1 MSSTTQAFNTM
12 MKNFLEELHQTF
24 PEEHKIAI
32 VIESFEDI
40 TRINA
45 RKPMELFTAALAP
58 HAELIMAKN
67 PALFDQPINLPGGLD
82 MSVLWKVP
90 DVTQATR
97 EAIWQY
103 IQMLFMLGTTVQ
115 NLPAPLLETIESV
128 AMSCASQMQA
138 DGNGMPDFASLSS
151 MLMGGLGNMMGG
163 AGGGSADLGSLAAL
177 AGMGGMGDLANFGN
191 LANLAGLGNGNG
203 QAGNLLLGPAGR
215 PARRNKPSKSS
226 KRHP

>member
-24 PEEHKIAI
+24 PEEHKIAV

-58 HAELIMAKN
+58 HAELVMAKN
-67 PALFDQPINLPGGLD
+67 PALFDQPIKLPGGLD
-82 MSVLWKVP
+82 MSELWRVP
-90 DVTQATR
+90 DVTDATR

-138 DGNGMPDFASLSS
+138 DGNGELDFGSLSS

-163 AGGGSADLGSLAAL
+163 GGGGGSGGLGGLGDLGGLAAL
-177 AGMGGMGDLANFGN
+177 G
-191 LANLAGLGNGNG
+191 GLGNLGGG
-203 QAGNLLLGPAGR
+203 QPNINRLLGPGARSAR
-215 PARRNKPSKSS
+215 PKISKQT